1 MLIIRPNC
9 VIVEEEEKKPNLK
22 WILRAQEAKLDA
34 QSMYE
39 RNNVC
44 PNCHLVLPTC
54 GQCDICGYTKRKN
67 KH

>member
-9 VIVEEEEKKPNLK
+9 VVIEEEEKNPKLK
-22 WILRAQEAKLDA
+22 WVLRAQEAKLSA